1 MLTEQE
7 QILLVSKL
15 FVMKIETTTKVCEA
29 IYFDSFGIDMPVEV
43 SNYLKNF
50 RPIAYSNR
58 HIQKIHS
65 DVCGW
70 YCLLFDYAL
79 EHKQM
84 DDTYAEDFERFLNK
98 WSDNTITNT
107 KY

>member
-1 MLTEQE
+1 MP
-7 QILLVSKL
+7 
-15 FVMKIETTTKVCEA
+15 IEVA
-29 IYFDSFGIDMPVEV
+29 
-43 SNYLKNF
+43 NYLKNF

-58 HIQKIHS
+58 HIQNIHS

-84 DDTYAEDFERFLNK
+84 DDTYVGTRF
-98 WSDNTITNT
+98 
-107 KY
+107 